1 MKYGG
6 SGKRS
11 QLHRSQKAAPVAQA
25 GPSLREFWDELQRA
39 KAAGEPLPLLPSSAL
54 DAHAAAPRFDASA
67 SAARR
72 PDAALSSGAFL
83 SSAAFLSSGSGGS
96 GSGVLGYGLG
106 LIDPDPES
114 TDRIQMILQLLCAR
128 DEERRR
134 YEQRIR

>member
-11 QLHRSQKAAPVAQA
+11 KLHRSQKAAPVAQA

-39 KAAGEPLPLLPSSAL
+39 KAAGDPLPLLPASAL
-54 DAHAAAPRFDASA
+54 AANAAAPRFDTSA
-67 SAARR
+67 SAACC
-72 PDAALSSGAFL
+72 SGAVL

-134 YEQRIR
+134 YEQRDR